1 MVDMYTR
8 LKIPIS
14 FFRLRNTLRKGTSE
28 VPQLPGDVLFDIF
41 RRLQA
46 EDVVQLKRVCKF
58 WLQGISSREFPQYHL
73 RHSKLETRMI
83 VKRGGCCSLDFSG
96 QREYQDY
103 SLRHFLRQKIE
114 VLDSLDGLVL
124 FYASR
129 RNNLCICNPI
139 TRSVRFLT
147 CAPSLVGYQ
156 KVSYKVIGLWYHGQF
171 NHFSSGISKYFFLPV
186 SHCDDSGQKT
196 ANLRKVHKRFRH
208 HMYVDELA
216 PIVVNGVLYWIARRG
231 VLAVA
236 FIQSM
241 DVLDL
246 EFKDRLALPCQP
258 FRRNHYTSSKLFEM
272 KHKGKSLLGALLP
285 TSVTE
290 ISIWIVR
297 HSKAGARHDWVKL
310 HKISFEPIWSVEK
323 STCIVP
329 RWGHDRNGIML
340 IRDCHSSKLLKIF
353 LRLGGKLFLYHP
365 SDAKLKEISSYY
377 PTVTCVHSL
386 ITFS

>member
-1 MVDMYTR
+1 M
-8 LKIPIS
+8 
-14 FFRLRNTLRKGTSE
+14 GTSE

-41 RRLQA
+41 RRLPA
-46 EDVVQLKRVCKF
+46 EDVVQLKRVC
-58 WLQGISSREFPQYHL
+58 Q
-73 RHSKLETRMI
+73 M
-83 VKRGGCCSLDFSG
+83 
-96 QREYQDY
+96 EYQDY

-114 VLDSLDGLVL
+114 VLDSLDGL
-124 FYASR
+124 
-129 RNNLCICNPI
+129 
-139 TRSVRFLT
+139 
-147 CAPSLVGYQ
+147 
-156 KVSYKVIGLWYHGQF
+156 F
-171 NHFSSGISKYFFLPV
+171 NHCSSGISKYFSLLVPN
-186 SHCDDSGQKT
+186 CDDSGKKP

-216 PIVVNGVLYWIARRG
+216 PIVVNGVLYWFARRG

-246 EFKDRLALPCQP
+246 GFNDWLSLPCKP

-272 KHKGKSLLGALLP
+272 KHKAKSVLGALLP

-290 ISIWIVR
+290 ISIWILR

-310 HKISFEPIWSVEK
+310 HEVSFEPIWLIEK

-329 RWGHDRNGIML
+329 SWGHDRNGIML
-340 IRDCHSSKLLKIF
+340 IRDGHSSKLLKIF
-353 LRLGGKLFLYHP
+353 LRLGGKLFLYQP